1 MNFFWRCSGGAGVPA
16 APGYSV
22 GAAGAG
28 YARLGMAGLL
38 LLLLSMA
45 GLLQLSILPQG
56 QRWKVAGG
64 LTPDA
69 AGCLSA

>member
-1 MNFFWRCSGGAGVPA
+1 VPA
-16 APGYSV
+16 VPGCSV

-28 YARLGMAGLL
+28 CARLGMAGLL

-45 GLLQLSILPQG
+45 GLLLLSILPQG
-56 QRWKVAGG
+56 QRWKVAEG